1 MSKCYCGRSQSYD
14 TCCGRI
20 HTDITLVTTA
30 EDLMR
35 SRYSAFVLARGE
47 YLMKSHHSTTRPP
60 LKEKKSIVK
69 WANSVKWVKLEVL
82 NTSKGAESDEEGT
95 VEFKAFYFEN
105 GALEVIHEN
114 SQFVKE
120 NGYWVYMGEADH

>member
-1 MSKCYCGRSQSYD
+1 MSKCYCGRPKLYD
-14 TCCGRI
+14 VCCGEI
-20 HTDITLVTTA
+20 HKTSKKAITA

-35 SRYSAFVLARGE
+35 SRYSAFVLAKGD
-47 YLMKSHHSTTRPP
+47 YLMRSHHSSTRP
-60 LKEKKSIVK
+60 LKEKKAIIK
-69 WANSVKWVKLEVL
+69 WAKSVKWVRLEVL
-82 NTSKGAESDEEGT
+82 HTTNGSGFDEEGT

-120 NGYWVYMGEADH
+120 NEYWMYLGEVNN